1 MIHILWISLV
11 ITHSS
16 SAYDYKDFASKIVAD
31 TTQMTC
37 LDTLWT
43 RESNWRPTAKNPHST
58 AYGIPQI
65 LGMKE
70 TNPYK
75 QIITGLTYI
84 HTRYGTPCA
93 ALTHH
98 KKQGTY

>member
-1 MIHILWISLV
+1 MIHTLL
-11 ITHSS
+11 ITLIIANSS
-16 SAYDYKDFASKIVAD
+16 SPYDYKDFASKILAD

-65 LGMKE
+65 LGMNE

-75 QIITGLTYI
+75 QIIQGLTYI

>member
-1 MIHILWISLV
+1 MIRILWISLV
-11 ITHSS
+11 ITHSPS
-16 SAYDYKDFASKIVAD
+16 VYDYKDFASKIVAD
-31 TTQMTC
+31 SSQMTC
-37 LDTLWT
+37 LDALWT
-43 RESNWRPTAKNPHST
+43 RESNWTPTAKNKHST

-75 QIITGLTYI
+75 QIIQGLTYI
-84 HTRYGTPCA
+84 HTRYGTPCQ

>member
-1 MIHILWISLV
+1 MIHTLL
-11 ITHSS
+11 ITLIIANSS
-16 SAYDYKDFASKIVAD
+16 SPYDYKDFASKIIAD

-75 QIITGLTYI
+75 QIIQGLTYI